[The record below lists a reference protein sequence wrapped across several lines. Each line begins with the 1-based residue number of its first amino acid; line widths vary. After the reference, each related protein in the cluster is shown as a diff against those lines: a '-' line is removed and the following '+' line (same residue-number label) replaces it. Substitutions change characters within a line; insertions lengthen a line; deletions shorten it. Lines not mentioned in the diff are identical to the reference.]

1 MKDRSLLLLIAVV
14 IVGLFVL
21 PNALSLFSGQHSFDK
36 AGNGTICVKCHSDVY
51 AELAGSAYHSFTE
64 GGTPEERCKVCHS
77 SGVINSSL
85 IPLGNGTY
93 GASSP
98 NISVGLNLTSGSFTY
113 ANGTVLSGLTLHAA
127 VTIECISCH
136 FGVNFTDDAHKPFY
150 DNSSTQTWLKG
161 ANEACY
167 GCHTK
172 VNVQMTWIRKGGYN
186 YSYDFM
192 NTTGTLAFNGT
203 NITTYTNNT
212 G

>member
-1 MKDRSLLLLIAVV
+1 MKNRSLLLLIAVTL
-14 IVGLFVL
+14 VGLFAL

-51 AELAGSAYHSFTE
+51 AEIEASSYHTFTEAGS
-64 GGTPEERCKVCHS
+64 PVERCKVCHS
-77 SGVINSSL
+77 AGTYQASL
-85 IPLGNGTY
+85 IPLGNGTN
-93 GASSP
+93 GSA
-98 NISVGLNLTSGSFTY
+98 NIYAGLDLITGNFSY
-113 ANGTVLSGLTLHAA
+113 ANGTNRTGLVLHAA
-127 VTIECISCH
+127 ITVECVSCH
-136 FGVNFTDDAHKPFY
+136 YAVNFTDDAHKPFA
-150 DNSSTQTWLKG
+150 DNASSQTWLKG

-192 NTTGTLAFNGT
+192 NSSGTLSFNGT
-203 NITTYTNNT
+203 NVTTYTNNS